1 MCLNDQYQC
10 NQRNQLILQIKGLLQ
25 WIAQASY
32 THKRWSTNWKMSFA
46 QLSGILGPAANA
58 SILAAWSHLPW
69 SNGKIMY
76 VPWYWVVRQ
85 ACLYGP
91 IHTVWLSVFRKLS
104 ESRVLLW
111 WCITPPSRNFENVG
125 LWFSMSTTFSGS
137 SGKIRPPN
145 YVRVCF
151 KSFCI
156 ISLKIF
162 KICLCRRSSVSHV
175 RRNGT
180 PGTGY

>member
-58 SILAAWSHLPW
+58 SMLAAWSHLPW

-104 ESRVLLW
+104 ESRVFGFDGV
-111 WCITPPSRNFENVG
+111 SRRQVG
-125 LWFSMSTTFSGS
+125 TSRTLDCGSTC
-137 SGKIRPPN
+137 PL
-145 YVRVCF
+145 
-151 KSFCI
+151 
-156 ISLKIF
+156 SLAAVPEKLGHQTMF
-162 KICLCRRSSVSHV
+162 VFVLKVFALSL
-175 RRNGT
+175 
-180 PGTGY
+180 